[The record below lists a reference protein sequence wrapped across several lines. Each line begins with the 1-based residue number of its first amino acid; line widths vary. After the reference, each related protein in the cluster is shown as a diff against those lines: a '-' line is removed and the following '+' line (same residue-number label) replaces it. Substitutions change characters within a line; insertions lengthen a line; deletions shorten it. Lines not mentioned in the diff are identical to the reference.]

1 MNLKKMKKMG
11 KVGKL
16 TSLMLIG
23 TVALSLAACGANGTK
38 NTNNTTETSKMDG
51 MSNEPKN
58 LEEATS
64 MYKEYLEQENAI
76 LAENK
81 DLWEKVFMSADKG
94 MTLQEDGKN
103 YGDFLL
109 KTIESAKDKFT
120 EDELKTL
127 KS

>member
-16 TSLMLIG
+16 TSLVLIG

-38 NTNNTTETSKMDG
+38 TTNNTTETSKMDG

-94 MTLQEDGKN
+94 MTLQEDGKTMATF
-103 YGDFLL
+103 FLRPSNQL
-109 KTIESAKDKFT
+109 KINLQKMS
-120 EDELKTL
+120 
-127 KS
+127 